1 MTEPSKIPFLN
12 KPTAP
17 LDQPQIKAGAD
28 ARLQDYHAL
37 VHPKLDPKHTGI
49 NAMGHRVNTKP
60 APGIANTPGPHNI
73 VEDNDAALAHKGTL
87 AKLHM
92 VSKYVTHG
100 VAEAV
105 KAPIHVTE
113 KLEQVGKY
121 KVASTPASDE
131 MPATNTKP
139 VVESRMVPKVATD
152 ASKTTN

>member
-12 KPTAP
+12 KPAAP

-100 VAEAV
+100 VE
-105 KAPIHVTE
+105 KTTE
-113 KLEQVGKY
+113 GIKDTLERVGKY

-131 MPATNTKP
+131 MPATDTKP